1 MSTVVAVVGSRVEA
15 DLMVGMLHT
24 HGIAAAV
31 SGDDVG
37 GIDLALQ
44 SQGVRVVVPDSQ
56 ADEAHRLLGHPA
68 PDSASAGQLNAFQ
81 RWVVRVLGGSTRQ
94 S

>member
-1 MSTVVAVVGSRVEA
+1 
-15 DLMVGMLHT
+15 MLHS
-24 HGIAAAV
+24 HGIHATF

-44 SQGVRVVVPDSQ
+44 AQGVRVMTPDAE
-56 ADEAHRLLGHPA
+56 ADEARRLLGRTRE
-68 PDSASAGQLNAFQ
+68 SGAGSGELNAFQ
-81 RWVVRVLGGSTRQ
+81 RWVVRVLGGSKPR